1 MSEFYKAKTSLGGY
15 RTRCKACCCSDERRR
30 KSAIPKAKRS
40 ENFQRWRRESR
51 AAALVRLAAFRA
63 KQKGLPCTLD
73 VQEIQ
78 AIIDAGECQMTGIPF
93 NLDDGRTW
101 DSPSLDRIDCSKGY
115 TPENTRVVLYC
126 INVMANTWGEN
137 KIVEIANAIMA
148 VRRQKS
154 AALQSSLE
162 AALKKRLT
170 GKGSPLFELTWKTWA
185 MESGPPICALRA
197 SAPRTS
203 VSGCGGWPTPIR
215 ADARIPGPSA
225 TRQGAQ
231 GLSATA
237 DLASWPTPAA
247 RDWKSSASNQHG
259 LNARPLNEV
268 ARLAGWV
275 SPTARDGTR
284 GSLPPRPH
292 DTGVPLDQQAAL
304 VMAPWTTP
312 SASDGERGG
321 TITDKMS
328 GSSAAQQATL
338 VMAGW
343 PTPMAGNPG
352 KPGQYNPAGNTDSS
366 RKTVALVSGL
376 PSTGSP
382 AETGK
387 PGQLNPAH
395 SRWLMG
401 YPVAWDSCG
410 ATAMRST
417 RGSRRSSSA
426 RSSTSKPE

>member
-1 MSEFYKAKTSLGGY
+1 M
-15 RTRCKACCCSDERRR
+15 
-30 KSAIPKAKRS
+30 PKAKRADDMR
-40 ENFQRWRRESR
+40 RWRRENR
-51 AAALVRLAAFRA
+51 ASALVRLAAFRA

-78 AIIDAGECQMTGIPF
+78 AIIDAGECQMTGITF

-185 MESGPPICALRA
+185 MESGPQICALRA

-203 VSGCGGWPTPIR
+203 GSACGGWPTPIR

-247 RDWKSSASNQHG
+247 RDWKSSASNMHG
-259 LNARPLNEV
+259 QNARPLNEV

-304 VMAPWTTP
+304 VMA
-312 SASDGERGG
+312 
-321 TITDKMS
+321 
-328 GSSAAQQATL
+328 
-338 VMAGW
+338 GW
-343 PTPMAGNPG
+343 PTPDTGREESLESFQRRVERMKERHPEKGGMGSTGPLHIAAQLVAPG
-352 KPGQYNPAGNTDSS
+352 P
-366 RKTVALVSGL
+366 

-401 YPVAWDSCG
+401 YPAAWDSCG
-410 ATAMRST
+410 ATAMRSI

-426 RSSTSKPE
+426 RSSTSGPE